1 MTVEVSPYAQRRQ
14 ELLSRPGL
22 TGAGRRKAL
31 ADLTDAWLAGLFA
44 EAGGPIGGAA
54 LVAVGGYGRRELS
67 PGSDLDVLLLRGP
80 HLRDADSAELADR
93 IWYPVWDS
101 GVRLD
106 HSVRT
111 PSEARRLAADDLR
124 VLLGLLDVRHVAGDV
139 GLTEALRASVL
150 ADWRGFSSKRLPE
163 LLDSCRER
171 AERSGELAFSL
182 EPDLKESRGGLRD
195 LVVLRA
201 VSASWV
207 TDAPHSG
214 LEAAH
219 ESLLDVRDALQ
230 TVTGRATDRLSLQE
244 HDAVAHELGLLDGD
258 QLLRQVAS
266 AGRTVAYA
274 LDVTWHRVE
283 RAVLTRRGRSRF
295 VTGPLRH
302 STVRLRAPLAE
313 GVVEQDG
320 DAVLARDAR
329 PQDDPVLVLRAAA
342 AAAQGAMRLSPHTV
356 DRLAAESGPIAQPWP
371 YEARDALVSLLGAG
385 PAAIPVWE
393 ALDQAGLT
401 TRLIPDWERVRSRPQ
416 RNPVHRFTV
425 DRHLV
430 ETAANAAAFTR
441 RVDRPDLLL
450 VGALLHDIGKGWPG
464 DHTEAGVAVVADV
477 APRLGFDA
485 ADTDILVT
493 LVRHHLLLPDTATRR
508 DLDDPATVTAV
519 AAAVETP
526 ETLDL
531 LHALTE
537 ADALATGP
545 AAWGEWKAALI
556 ADLVART
563 HSVLRGHV
571 VVPPAQLTPEQAQLA
586 HSGDLA
592 VTLVEAAYGLE
603 VTVAAP
609 DRVGLLST
617 VAGVLS
623 LHRLAVR
630 SASAVSVGSSAVQV
644 WTVLPEF
651 GSAPDAKALRE
662 DVRKALE
669 GRLDVADRLRRRE
682 EAYPDQVQ
690 RSGRAIP
697 PPRVDVVVGAS
708 ETATVLEVRAHD
720 RPGLLHRIGAALAAA
735 GVNVLSARVSTL
747 GSDAVDVFYAVGP
760 EGLPLTPEQ
769 AREVAFAVR
778 TALR

>member
-1 MTVEVSPYAQRRQ
+1 MTVEASAYAVRRQ
-14 ELLSRPGL
+14 ELLARPGL
-22 TGAGRRKAL
+22 SGAGRRKAL

-44 EAGGPIGGAA
+44 EAGGPLSGAA

-67 PGSDLDVLLLRGP
+67 PGSDLDVLLLRGQ
-80 HLRDADSAELADR
+80 HLRDSDSAELADR

-171 AERSGELAFSL
+171 GERAGELAFSL

-201 VSASWV
+201 VAASWV
-207 TDAPHSG
+207 TDPPHTG
-214 LEAAH
+214 LEDAH
-219 ESLLDVRDALQ
+219 NALLDVRDALH
-230 TVTGRATDRLSLQE
+230 TVTGRATDRL
-244 HDAVAHELGLLDGD
+244 VAAGAG
-258 QLLRQVAS
+258 RRRAPPRS
-266 AGRTVAYA
+266 AGRRPAPA
-274 LDVTWHRVE
+274 PGRVI
-283 RAVLTRRGRSRF
+283 
-295 VTGPLRH
+295 GPDG
-302 STVRLRAPLAE
+302 RLRPRRDPAPRR
-313 GVVEQDG
+313 
-320 DAVLARDAR
+320 ARGAR
-329 PQDDPVLVLRAAA
+329 PAGAGAGSSPARCGTRPYVCELRSPKESSSRTARPSSLATPA
-342 AAAQGAMRLSPHTV
+342 PRTTPPSCCAPPLPPPSRGCASSPHTV
-356 DRLAAESGPIAQPWP
+356 ERLAAETAPLPQPWP

-401 TRLIPDWERVRSRPQ
+401 TRLIPDWDRVRSRPQ
-416 RNPVHRFTV
+416 RNAVHRFTV

-430 ETAANAAAFTR
+430 ETATNAAAFTR
-441 RVDRPDLLL
+441 RVSRPDLLL

-464 DHTEAGVAVVADV
+464 DHTEAGVAVVADL

-485 ADTDILVT
+485 ADTETLVS

-508 DLDDPATVTAV
+508 DLDDPATVTSV
-519 AAAVETP
+519 AAAVGSAD
-526 ETLDL
+526 TLDL

-545 AAWGEWKAALI
+545 AAWGEWKAALVN
-556 ADLVART
+556 DLVART
-563 HSVLRGHV
+563 HSMLRGHAV
-571 VVPPAQLTPEQAQLA
+571 APPAQLTDEQLRLA
-586 HSGDLA
+586 GSGDLA
-592 VTLVEAAYGLE
+592 VTLLEAAYGLE

-609 DRVGLLST
+609 DRVGLLSI

-630 SASAVSVGSSAVQV
+630 SATDAVGRATRRCRSGPCFPSSAPPR
-644 WTVLPEF
+644 TPRRFARTYARPSKGGSTSLT
-651 GSAPDAKALRE
+651 GSAAA
-662 DVRKALE
+662 
-669 GRLDVADRLRRRE
+669 RRRTPRWRS
-682 EAYPDQVQ
+682 APVAPCPRRASTSSPAPPTRPRCW
-690 RSGRAIP
+690 RSGP
-697 PPRVDVVVGAS
+697 TTG
-708 ETATVLEVRAHD
+708 
-720 RPGLLHRIGAALAAA
+720 PGCC
-735 GVNVLSARVSTL
+735 T
-747 GSDAVDVFYAVGP
+747 
-760 EGLPLTPEQ
+760 
-769 AREVAFAVR
+769 
-778 TALR
+778 